1 MAMIPGAKPS
11 RTRCEWTPNVLAP
24 GEFRDS
30 DEAAIVFQGAA
41 TGHLTLTTLHTN
53 NVAQTFS
60 RLDFLKIGRD
70 KQADLI
76 RLIVSQELVP
86 LLCRNCRKPDPRG
99 REIAERLVEI
109 VFPNRPDLKEAI
121 ATAQGITPF
130 FHAEGC
136 PACHNLG

>member
-1 MAMIPGAKPS
+1 MDDDNSWAEALKDAMRMDPDIFS
-11 RTRCEWTPNVLAP
+11 P
-24 GEFRDS
+24 GEFRDK

-60 RLDFLKIGRD
+60 RLDFLNIGRD
-70 KQADLI
+70 KQSDLI

-99 REIAERLVEI
+99 REIAERLVES
-109 VFPNRPDLKEAI
+109 
-121 ATAQGITPF
+121 F
-130 FHAEGC
+130 FQIG
-136 PACHNLG
+136 LI